1 MLGAIIGLAP
11 PYLIKILV
19 DDVLFGQ
26 GGTELLIQIVLGL
39 VVIQLASTFI
49 GIIRGR
55 LSAWLGSRIIHDVR
69 FDVFQAIQGLT
80 LRRFDKTQTG
90 ALMSRLTRDTST
102 LNFIFTDIGAWFVPN
117 MLQLVGICVMLF
129 VLNWQL
135 ALLVLI
141 PTPLMVIVTM
151 WFYRRMHGLYH
162 RLWQRWSKLSSRAN
176 DTISGI
182 KIVKAFT
189 QELNE
194 IRRFGDSSY
203 QVYKT
208 SAKAEGMYATYYPII
223 AFITTLGTFLV
234 WYFGGLGVLEN
245 ALSFGTLMAFL
256 SYLGMFYGP
265 LQMLTR
271 FTDFMNRAFTASQRL
286 FEIMDTD
293 QEVYEDPNAKPLTDL
308 KGSYRFKNVQ
318 FGYLKDQP
326 VLKGMDLKVKSGEMI
341 GLVGKSGAGKTT
353 MANLVC
359 RFYDADEG
367 AIYLDEVDIRRIK
380 LRDLRR
386 HIGMVP
392 QECFLFNGTIAENI
406 GYARPEATRE
416 DVIKAAIAANAH
428 GFILRKPDGYDTEV
442 GERGTRL
449 SGGEK
454 QRIAI
459 ARAILHDPKILILD
473 EATSLVDTETEEL
486 IQEAL
491 AYLVKNR
498 TTFAIAHRLSTLR
511 NADRLLIIEDGKKSE
526 FGTHQELLEKKG
538 TYYKLVQMQ
547 SKISK
552 IKAVDG

>member
-1 MLGAIIGLAP
+1 MVFSSDNTKQTEIQLQLKDIEKVKAVNLVGHMVLEVESKKDKKIEILRCSNSLSSKFVRIAKSLNDAHKNKKKPVFKLKDEEEKICPECGRLLPEKGSFCPSCLKKRKVAARFGAYMKPHWLKIALVSISIMLGAIIGLAP

-117 MLQLVGICVMLF
+117 MLQLVGISVMLF

-380 LRDLRR
+380 LRD
-386 HIGMVP
+386 
-392 QECFLFNGTIAENI
+392 CKT
-406 GYARPEATRE
+406 
-416 DVIKAAIAANAH
+416 
-428 GFILRKPDGYDTEV
+428 
-442 GERGTRL
+442 
-449 SGGEK
+449 
-454 QRIAI
+454 
-459 ARAILHDPKILILD
+459 
-473 EATSLVDTETEEL
+473 
-486 IQEAL
+486 
-491 AYLVKNR
+491 
-498 TTFAIAHRLSTLR
+498 
-511 NADRLLIIEDGKKSE
+511 
-526 FGTHQELLEKKG
+526 
-538 TYYKLVQMQ
+538 
-547 SKISK
+547 
-552 IKAVDG
+552 